1 MHEYARKTRIDIPR
15 HFSHTNHKSHKRS
28 KVLAYKREHFNLCI
42 IITREVFGHN
52 IADNIQTYKIFPTDI
67 CRDMNIVWQ
76 VSVLLKT
83 NKTTLESVKAFMK
96 EPHPQL
102 S

>member
-1 MHEYARKTRIDIPR
+1 MHQNNPR
-15 HFSHTNHKSHKRS
+15 SFRAQYSRQHTNIQ
-28 KVLAYKREHFNLCI
+28 NL
-42 IITREVFGHN
+42 
-52 IADNIQTYKIFPTDI
+52 PTNKHV
-67 CRDMNIVWQ
+67 DMNIVWQ

>member
-1 MHEYARKTRIDIPR
+1 MHHNNPRSFWDTNIHID
-15 HFSHTNHKSHKRS
+15 
-28 KVLAYKREHFNLCI
+28 A
-42 IITREVFGHN
+42 
-52 IADNIQTYKIFPTDI
+52 ADNILETNIIFANQNLYVYIPIDV
-67 CRDMNIVWQ
+67 VWQ